1 MENELLNYIDAC
13 KINIAN
19 YMLIDDEDDR
29 ERALTAGYDMMEC
42 FEKLLKEEMRG
53 EL

>member
-42 FEKLLKEEMRG
+42 FEKL
-53 EL
+53 

>member
-1 MENELLNYIDAC
+1 MKNELLNYIDAC

-19 YMLIDDEDDR
+19 YTLMEDEDER

-42 FEKLLKEEMRG
+42 FEKLLKEEMRN